1 MREALVTKPI
11 KRNFQRVDADWPT
24 AARLAIQRDYWLIGM
39 ICAAVVALAAIYL
52 VLAPLKYTAHAVIAP
67 ADQSSQSGSAATL
80 ARSLGLGARTGVSEY
95 FDEFQRTLKSED
107 VANGLARN
115 GWVKRLFASS
125 WDESCQCWKTPIIS
139 RFLHNAKAGIF
150 GGPYWHPPDSYE
162 LYRNIEKNLN
172 FTPVGETDMQE
183 ITFTYNDAKTAEQ
196 FLAAAIGAADTLVRQ
211 RSQIRAQASRDYLL
225 AEVRK
230 SDEIEFR
237 QSILTLL
244 TEQERILA
252 TVSSPQMYSARLV
265 LSATAPL
272 QPSSPRVSLILLL
285 AFLGGAGLGFIFAF
299 ARALRVLMRESASGA
314 F

>member
-1 MREALVTKPI
+1 MTKPI
-11 KRNFQRVDADWPT
+11 KKNFQRADADWPT
-24 AARLAIQRDYWLIGM
+24 AARIAVQHDYRLIG
-39 ICAAVVALAAIYL
+39 IVCAACAIIATIYL
-52 VLAPLKYTAHAVIAP
+52 ILAPLKYTAHAVIAP
-67 ADQSSQSGSAATL
+67 ADQSSQSGNAASL

-95 FDEFQRTLKSED
+95 FDEFQRTIKSED
-107 VANGLARN
+107 VATGLAKK
-115 GWVKRLFASS
+115 GWVKRLFANS
-125 WDESCQCWKTPIIS
+125 WDESCQCWKSPTIGRI
-139 RFLHNAKAGIF
+139 FQNARARIF

-162 LYRNIEKNLN
+162 LYGNIEKNLN

-196 FLAAAIGAADTLVRQ
+196 FLAAAISLADTLVRQ
-211 RSQIRAQASRDYLL
+211 RSQVRAQASRDYLL

-230 SDEIEFR
+230 SDQVEFR

-265 LSATAPL
+265 LGATAPP

-285 AFLGGAGLGFIFAF
+285 AFLGGGGLGFIFAF
-299 ARALRVLMRESASGA
+299 ARALRMLTRESVSEA